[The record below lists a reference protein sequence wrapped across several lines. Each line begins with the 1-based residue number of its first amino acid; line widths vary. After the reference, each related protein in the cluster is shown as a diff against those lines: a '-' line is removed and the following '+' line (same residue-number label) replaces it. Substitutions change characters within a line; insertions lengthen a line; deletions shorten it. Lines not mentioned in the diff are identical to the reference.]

1 MPLVRI
7 SHYIIIC
14 YDASPKLG
22 SVPFNGDATEQA
34 KEKLRAW
41 QKAQRTQDE
50 HERDSSVL

>member
-1 MPLVRI
+1 MPPVRI